1 MTLAW
6 QRLPDVRLG
15 SASSRHAMFQP
26 CRRRQGENCH
36 TTPTY
41 GEIQK
46 FVQRR
51 HGFVPTTG
59 WITHV
64 KDERRRRPL
73 DPPGAPSPGPV
84 ERLHRRELPFRPR
97 LSRRVGPL
105 STGLP
110 RPRRPSQRQ
119 RVRPPEAPGRR
130 REEDPDHLHHGPRR
144 QRDPASPRKVRGGRA
159 PLEARGRAGVACRD
173 PSCNRAGRQPR
184 RGGTK
189 VQSPDRRTANTVGA
203 TRATR
208 SSAIVASAQ
217 FVTR

>member
-1 MTLAW
+1 RPVTQCSSRAGADKEKTVI
-6 QRLPDVRLG
+6 RRRRTARSRSSCSG
-15 SASSRHAMFQP
+15 ATASSR
-26 CRRRQGENCH
+26 
-36 TTPTY
+36 
-41 GEIQK
+41 
-46 FVQRR
+46 
-51 HGFVPTTG
+51 
-59 WITHV
+59 
-64 KDERRRRPL
+64 RPDGSL
-73 DPPGAPSPGPV
+73 TSRMSVDDDPSILRA
-84 ERLHRRELPFRPR
+84 LHRLVQSNGYTVASFLSARDFLDALR
-97 LSRRVGPL
+97 LL
-105 STGLP
+105 STALT
-110 RPRRPSQRQ
+110 RPRRPPQRQ

-130 REEDPDHLHHGPRR
+130 REEDPDHLHYGPRR
-144 QRDPASPRKVRGGRA
+144 RRDPASPRKVRGGRA